1 MRVAGVPEPLTGD
14 TAAKV
19 LLFDQYV
26 AFGDGPQ
33 DDRRDFL
40 AGATRALTERLL
52 SGSLPLGSQATALQP
67 MVQQKHLM
75 ASTRSGRPAWVP
87 CSTASPTTGYGYSY
101 GYDTDSPTPKR
112 LRGGQR
118 NEAASEPARDD
129 ASVKS
134 PVSNSA
140 SSGAPDPA
148 PSDIH

>member
-1 MRVAGVPEPLTGD
+1 
-14 TAAKV
+14 
-19 LLFDQYV
+19 
-26 AFGDGPQ
+26 
-33 DDRRDFL
+33 
-40 AGATRALTERLL
+40 
-52 SGSLPLGSQATALQP
+52 
-67 MVQQKHLM
+67 M